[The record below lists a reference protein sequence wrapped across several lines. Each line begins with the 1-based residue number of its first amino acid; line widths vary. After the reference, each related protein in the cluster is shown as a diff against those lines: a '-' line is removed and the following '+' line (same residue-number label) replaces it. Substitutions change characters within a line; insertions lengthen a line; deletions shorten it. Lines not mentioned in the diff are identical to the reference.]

1 MARGSSDPSAPRVL
15 HKRLTESGGPLPK
28 RDGPLLHGWPS
39 TGRAGRTPHVVNDEA
54 GYILNFRPISL
65 LAAFTA
71 AAILPIA
78 GPAQADAPIVPVMA
92 VNAIAAA
99 EVPATAEKTVEQP
112 APAFHAIAGGI
123 ATFYGRHLAGARTA
137 SGERYAPDALTAAHR
152 TLPFGTQLQVTN
164 PRTGASV
171 VVTIN
176 DRGPFHSNRVL
187 DLSDAAADQIGI
199 RSAGSGAVQLAVL
212 DN

>member
-1 MARGSSDPSAPRVL
+1 
-15 HKRLTESGGPLPK
+15 
-28 RDGPLLHGWPS
+28 
-39 TGRAGRTPHVVNDEA
+39 
-54 GYILNFRPISL
+54 LNFRPISL

-92 VNAIAAA
+92 INAIAAA
-99 EVPATAEKTVEQP
+99 EVPATAEKTLDQAGGEQP
-112 APAFHAIAGGI
+112 APAFHAIPGGV

-137 SGERYAPDALTAAHR
+137 SGARYAPDALTAAHR

>member
-1 MARGSSDPSAPRVL
+1 
-15 HKRLTESGGPLPK
+15 
-28 RDGPLLHGWPS
+28 
-39 TGRAGRTPHVVNDEA
+39 
-54 GYILNFRPISL
+54 LNFRPISL

-99 EVPATAEKTVEQP
+99 EVPQIADKAVETVLEQA
-112 APAFHAIAGGI
+112 APASHAIPGGI

-137 SGERYAPDALTAAHR
+137 SGARYAPDALTAAHR

-176 DRGPFHSNRVL
+176 DRGPFHSNRIL